1 MSKFRYGF
9 LHHVTNTD
17 FYRAI
22 RNIEDFAK
30 EAKITDEGYQEAL
43 RLFVEAN
50 SMLIRISNAP
60 FYSRDTD
67 AIRQKVRD
75 RKNLLRSIQLMVKG
89 ALLGKKD
96 EETLKHAET
105 LEFWLYPYE
114 KEFYHPLMMS
124 HNDAVA
130 QLQLD
135 AKKDPKVV
143 EALRYFSLEDT
154 FEMAVTLSDEIMRQ
168 DVKRTKDTGSMKKST
183 LKWRK
188 TIMEKLKDLLFI
200 LEFLAKTRGDNNPVY
215 PETVVYIRSELKEH
229 ERIYRIKKG
238 MRQGRKERERLKSIA
253 AQEADNQSDVQSGA
267 QSNGHP
273 AEKAVKEVVDTTKLQ
288 VVVKNNDEAVGQTK
302 SQMVA
307 QTKVED
313 GVKPQNQVK
322 AKQSAVQLKPQE
334 AKQTA
339 KDVVASA
346 QLQSVAQT
354 KAEEVVN
361 TQTIQKTTPDK
372 PQINATPHSGV
383 RNNTDASLQAIT
395 ETSLQSKSN
404 NSSDSNTDSSSQT
417 GAPG

>member
-50 SMLIRISNAP
+50 SMLHRIDAAP

-135 AKKDPKVV
+135 ANKDSKVV

-253 AQEADNQSDVQSGA
+253 AQEKAKVQNES
-267 QSNGHP
+267 
-273 AEKAVKEVVDTTKLQ
+273 Q
-288 VVVKNNDEAVGQTK
+288 VVAQTK
-302 SQMVA
+302 SQV
-307 QTKVED
+307 
-313 GVKPQNQVK
+313 
-322 AKQSAVQLKPQE
+322 
-334 AKQTA
+334 
-339 KDVVASA
+339 
-346 QLQSVAQT
+346 VAQT
-354 KAEEVVN
+354 KAEDSVRP
-361 TQTIQKTTPDK
+361 QTSHAVQKT
-372 PQINATPHSGV
+372 NAQSAEKTQV
-383 RNNTDASLQAIT
+383 QT
-395 ETSLQSKSN
+395 ESQS
-404 NSSDSNTDSSSQT
+404 NSKLDSSSQT
-417 GAPG
+417 RAPS

>member
-43 RLFVEAN
+43 RLFEEAN

-253 AQEADNQSDVQSGA
+253 AQEKAKVQNES
-267 QSNGHP
+267 
-273 AEKAVKEVVDTTKLQ
+273 Q
-288 VVVKNNDEAVGQTK
+288 VVAQTK
-302 SQMVA
+302 SQVVA